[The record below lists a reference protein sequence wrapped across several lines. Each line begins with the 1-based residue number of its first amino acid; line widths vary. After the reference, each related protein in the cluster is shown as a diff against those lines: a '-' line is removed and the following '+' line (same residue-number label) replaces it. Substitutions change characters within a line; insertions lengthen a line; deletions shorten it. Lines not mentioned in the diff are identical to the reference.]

1 MQTINFCYNI
11 ARVYHH
17 EVKMKKLFILFALV
31 CMTAMPVLAANT
43 ENKKENVDFT
53 KIGFH
58 KRTDL
63 QPQIQM
69 KDMFKNYQRYL
80 NCKDVDKFLSVY
92 DDSYKSSDGYG
103 KDKLKLLAEAVVKN
117 YPDMKYDIKVISI
130 DVDVDNAT
138 IITREKLSASVDSN
152 IQYIKGKG
160 YIDAE
165 STNIYYLKRFSN
177 EWRITSDFIINEKT
191 AVRYGLAKYV
201 PMLIDAPSLVA
212 PGQEYTA
219 VLKMSLP
226 DKYKALISID
236 NDPISYPEEKI
247 PETFRGLKPSGIQE
261 RILYSNKEN
270 KNENATAS
278 IGIVK
283 ADIKEDNINVNI
295 VGLGFL
301 SSRVNVIEQKSDNFV
316 INTDAKQQGGDKQ
329 ISPVEGQNK

>member
-31 CMTAMPVLAANT
+31 CMTTMPVLAANT

-63 QPQIQM
+63 QPQMQM

-80 NCKDVDKFLSVY
+80 NCKDVDKFLSIY

-160 YIDAE
+160 YIDA
-165 STNIYYLKRFSN
+165 
-177 EWRITSDFIINEKT
+177 
-191 AVRYGLAKYV
+191 
-201 PMLIDAPSLVA
+201 PSIVA

>member
-1 MQTINFCYNI
+1 
-11 ARVYHH
+11 
-17 EVKMKKLFILFALV
+17 MKKILITLLLAFIALSPAYAGDV
-31 CMTAMPVLAANT
+31 STNF
-43 ENKKENVDFT
+43 DIT

-58 KRTDL
+58 KRIDIDPQL
-63 QPQIQM
+63 QM
-69 KDMFKNYQRYL
+69 RDMFKNYQKYL
-80 NCKDVDKFLSVY
+80 NSKDVDKFLSMY
-92 DDSYKSSDGYG
+92 DETYKSSDGYA
-103 KDKLKLLAEAVVKN
+103 KDKLKILADTVVKN
-117 YPDMKYDIKVISI
+117 YPDMKYDIKIISVDI
-130 DVDVDNAT
+130 DVDNAT
-138 IITREKLSASVDSN
+138 VITKEKLSASVDSN

-177 EWRITSDFIINEKT
+177 EWRIVSDFIISEKT

-201 PMLIDAPSLVA
+201 PMLIDAPSLVS

-219 VLKMSLP
+219 VLKMNLP

-236 NDPISYPEEKI
+236 NEPISYPEEQL

-270 KNENATAS
+270 KNENAIAS

-301 SSRVNVIEQKSDNFV
+301 SSRVNVLEPKSDNFN
-316 INTDAKQQGGDKQ
+316 IDAQNDAKNKT
-329 ISPVEGQNK
+329 PEGQK